1 MNSHRLP
8 QELAPAHS
16 HHYNHVIEESFRP
29 VPPTTHIYGLGPV
42 VQVKPAPQPPEQ
54 FVETLR
60 ARGIKVRVQHYRWVS
75 DSSAQRFGW
84 ELARV
89 SKFDRKR
96 SGHAPFIGQNGGE
109 THVSV
114 QLPDGRE
121 AKGVAV
127 CSTADLY
134 NKRLGV
140 WIAAKRAL
148 AALKVESVSIRL
160 ANLVANLDT
169 TPKI

>member
-8 QELAPAHS
+8 QELLPAHS

-29 VPPTTHIYGLGPV
+29 ASPIMTVYTLGQPAPT
-42 VQVKPAPQPPEQ
+42 PQPPKR

-60 ARGIKVRVQHYRWVS
+60 TRGIKVRVQHYRWVS
-75 DSSAQRFGW
+75 DLSAQRFGW

-96 SGHAPFIGQNGGE
+96 SGNAPFIGQNGGE

-148 AALKVESVSIRL
+148 ANLRKVGEVLPAIG
-160 ANLVANLDT
+160 
-169 TPKI
+169 

>member
-29 VPPTTHIYGLGPV
+29 VPPTTRIYGLGPV
-42 VQVKPAPQPPEQ
+42 VQAKPAPQPPER

-60 ARGIKVRVQHYRWVS
+60 ARGIKVRVQHYRWVNPYS
-75 DSSAQRFGW
+75 EPWFGF

-96 SGHAPFIGQNGGE
+96 SGYAPFIGQNGGE

-148 AALKVESVSIRL
+148 ASLKTDTLATHLSIPQPT
-160 ANLVANLDT
+160 A
-169 TPKI
+169 